1 MKRFFCLVALL
12 VPGHAVAQVP
22 ASPITAD
29 ELAGRLRFFSSDLFL
44 GRRPGT
50 AGEALTTS
58 YLVSEL
64 SAFGLRPGVNGSWF
78 QAVSIVGHEPVP
90 DAPVSMVLS
99 GRVTATWRHGA
110 DLRVANHSDQADVAT
125 GGDLVFIGYG
135 ITAPVYRWDDLARAD
150 LTGKIAVGLLGE
162 PDADSTIFNGV
173 RASRYS
179 WTRDKEADLER
190 RGAVGVL
197 WIVPAGRMSKGPPG
211 GSKLLAADAGRRR
224 LLFTGTV
231 ADSAVAALVPG
242 GAAAYAQLVASAGR
256 RGFSALPLG
265 SRLEVR
271 FRTRPWAVT
280 SNNVVATVPGTDQVK
295 AREHIVLSAHWDAYG
310 ITSGQ
315 VPDSI
320 YNGALD
326 DGSGTTELLALARV
340 FAGRP
345 EPRSITF
352 LFATAEEWGLL
363 GAEAFV
369 CGGPLSPAQ
378 VVANL
383 NLDDGPELF
392 GLRRDVAPLGVEL
405 SSLGADVDQLA
416 RTMGYRVTPDPLPAE
431 GFFLRADNYPFA
443 RAGVPALYLALGTDG
458 VGHPK
463 GWIDGRVSEYL
474 NRHYHAV
481 SDDYDTV
488 VEDIRGAV
496 QLAEFTR
503 RLTVRIARAPGRP
516 AWRPGAEFA
525 RSEAACGR

>member
-1 MKRFFCLVALL
+1 MKRLFCLVALL

-64 SAFGLRPGVNGSWF
+64 SAFGLRPGANGSWF

-135 ITAPVYRWDDLARAD
+135 ITAPVYRWDDLAGAD

-242 GAAAYAQLVASAGR
+242 GAAAYARLVASAGR

-320 YNGALD
+320 HNGALD

-345 EPRSITF
+345 EPRSITY
-352 LFATAEEWGLL
+352 GLPIL
-363 GAEAFV
+363 DLREDVRLMLQPHPRGSGKRCRRRRLDHDVRVACEIRRQKCFR
-369 CGGPLSPAQ
+369 
-378 VVANL
+378 VVAALHSAQYLITTANHATIRQVIHFQGV
-383 NLDDGPELF
+383 NSQS
-392 GLRRDVAPLGVEL
+392 LRGGDA
-405 SSLGADVDQLA
+405 
-416 RTMGYRVTPDPLPAE
+416 
-431 GFFLRADNYPFA
+431 
-443 RAGVPALYLALGTDG
+443 
-458 VGHPK
+458 
-463 GWIDGRVSEYL
+463 
-474 NRHYHAV
+474 HAND
-481 SDDYDTV
+481 S
-488 VEDIRGAV
+488 
-496 QLAEFTR
+496 
-503 RLTVRIARAPGRP
+503 
-516 AWRPGAEFA
+516 
-525 RSEAACGR
+525 